1 MEWDKVPEVKRSGNG
16 MDELHEAYLN
26 IGSNIEPERH
36 LRDAIRLLRERGQV
50 KAVSN
55 AWQSHAFGSDGPDFL
70 NACALFLTPMT
81 PRELK
86 EQVIRPIEARL
97 GRVRSADKFA
107 PRTIDID
114 IILFDEEPFGGEF
127 WSNAFVVVP
136 LADLLPDFHHPFNYE
151 KLAQVAAHMRRQ
163 TWIVA
168 RPDVWSSI

>member
-1 MEWDKVPEVKRSGNG
+1 
-16 MDELHEAYLN
+16 MDELHEVYLN
-26 IGSNIEPERH
+26 IGSNIKPERH
-36 LRDAIRLLRERGQV
+36 LQMAVRLLRRQGEV

-70 NACALFLTPMT
+70 NACIQFLTPMT

-86 EQVIRPIEARL
+86 EQVIRPIEAKL
-97 GRVRSADKFA
+97 GRVRGGNRFA

-114 IILFDEEPFGGEF
+114 IILFDDEPFGWEF

-136 LADLLPDFHHPFNYE
+136 LAELLPDFKHPLNYE
-151 KLAQVAAHMRRQ
+151 KLALVAAHMRRQ

-168 RPDVWSSI
+168 RPDVLSSV

>member
-1 MEWDKVPEVKRSGNG
+1 
-16 MDELHEAYLN
+16 MDELHDAYLN

-36 LRDAIRLLRERGQV
+36 LQEAVRYLRQHGEV

-70 NACALFLTPMT
+70 NACILYRTPLEA
-81 PRELK
+81 RALK
-86 EQVIRPIEARL
+86 EQVIRPIEAQL
-97 GRVRSADKFA
+97 GRVRGGDKFA

-114 IILFDEEPFGGEF
+114 IILFDDEPFGWEF

-136 LADLLPDFHHPFNYE
+136 LADILPDFQHPLNYE
-151 KLAQVAAHMRRQ
+151 KLARVAAHMRRQ

-168 RPDVWSSI
+168 RPEVLNAV

>member
-1 MEWDKVPEVKRSGNG
+1 MN
-16 MDELHEAYLN
+16 ELHEAYLN
-26 IGSNIEPERH
+26 IGSNIEPEKH
-36 LRDAIRLLRERGQV
+36 LREFIRMLREHGQV

-70 NACALFLTPMT
+70 NACILFLTPLEAS
-81 PRELK
+81 ELK
-86 EQVIRPIEARL
+86 QQIIRPIEARL
-97 GRVRSADKFA
+97 GRVRGPDKYA

-114 IILFDEEPFGGEF
+114 IILFNDEPFGWEF

-136 LADLLPDFHHPFNYE
+136 LADLLPDFHHPLNYE

-168 RPDVWSSI
+168 RPDVLSAV

>member
-1 MEWDKVPEVKRSGNG
+1 

-26 IGSNIEPERH
+26 IGSNIEPEHH
-36 LRDAIRLLRERGQV
+36 LWEAIRLLREHGQV
-50 KAVSN
+50 EAVSN
-55 AWQSHAFGSDGPDFL
+55 AWASHAFGSNGPDFL
-70 NACALFLTPMT
+70 NACVLFLTPLM
-81 PRELK
+81 PHDLK
-86 EQVIRPIEARL
+86 QQVIRPIEARL
-97 GRVRSADKFA
+97 GRVRGADKFA

-151 KLAQVAAHMRRQ
+151 KLAQVAEHMRRQ

-168 RPDVWSSI
+168 RPDVLGTI

>member
-1 MEWDKVPEVKRSGNG
+1 
-16 MDELHEAYLN
+16 MDELHDAYLN

-36 LRDAIRLLRERGQV
+36 LQEAVRYLRQLGEV

-70 NACALFLTPMT
+70 NACILFLTPLT

-86 EQVIRPIEARL
+86 EQVIRPIEAKL
-97 GRVRSADKFA
+97 GRVRGGDRFA

-114 IILFDEEPFGGEF
+114 IILFDDEPFGWEF

-136 LADLLPDFHHPFNYE
+136 LADILPDFQHPLNYE
-151 KLAQVAAHMRRQ
+151 KLARVAAHMRRQ

-168 RPDVWSSI
+168 RPDVLSSV

>member
-1 MEWDKVPEVKRSGNG
+1 
-16 MDELHEAYLN
+16 MDELHDAYLN

-36 LRDAIRLLRERGQV
+36 LQEAVRYLRQHGEV

-70 NACALFLTPMT
+70 NACILYRTPLEA
-81 PRELK
+81 RALK
-86 EQVIRPIEARL
+86 EQVIRPIEAQL
-97 GRVRSADKFA
+97 GRVRGGDKFA

-114 IILFDEEPFGGEF
+114 IILFDDEPFGWEF

-136 LADLLPDFHHPFNYE
+136 LADILPDFQHPLNYE
-151 KLAQVAAHMRRQ
+151 KLARVAVHMRRQ

-168 RPDVWSSI
+168 RPDVLSEV